1 MRFNSRFFLALVTTC
16 GLTACASA
24 GKPAVP
30 VPAAHPAAT
39 QVVGVS
45 KLTGDQIVGLQR
57 QGYELV
63 TTDGTTLYCRADL
76 KTGTRLQHDNICMT
90 EQEMITLRERTQQGL
105 QNMTTQLAP
114 PQGK

>member
-1 MRFNSRFFLALVTTC
+1 MRLDSRLFAALVFAY

-30 VPAAHPAAT
+30 VSAAQPAAA

-57 QGYELV
+57 QGYKLV
-63 TTDGTTLYCRADL
+63 TTNGATLYCRADP